1 MISQLNETPTR
12 EEERLISAITNLIN
26 FACSNSK
33 ELIELEEEM
42 VTSMSRL
49 RELHPQY
56 CILKAQIIE
65 AYTQQV
71 IGVKDEHRN

>member
-1 MISQLNETPTR
+1 MINQLNETPTR
-12 EEERLISAITNLIN
+12 EEERLITAI
-26 FACSNSK
+26 A
-33 ELIELEEEM
+33 ELVNTICAGSLELEDIMEK
-42 VTSMSRL
+42 MSESPAAL
-49 RELHPQY
+49 AEWHPKY